1 MEGPSAAVA
10 PNLETDLL
18 VQSLCWN
25 ENQHQAMAM
34 VLFWYLGVLFTNEMA
49 RQFGGGICCNAGG
62 VLVKKEFSV
71 RWSG

>member
-10 PNLETDLL
+10 PNLETDFLD
-18 VQSLCWN
+18 QSSGWN
-25 ENQHQAMAM
+25 ENQHQAKAM
-34 VLFWYLGVLFTNEMA
+34 VLFRYLGVLFTNEMA

-71 RWSG
+71 RWAG